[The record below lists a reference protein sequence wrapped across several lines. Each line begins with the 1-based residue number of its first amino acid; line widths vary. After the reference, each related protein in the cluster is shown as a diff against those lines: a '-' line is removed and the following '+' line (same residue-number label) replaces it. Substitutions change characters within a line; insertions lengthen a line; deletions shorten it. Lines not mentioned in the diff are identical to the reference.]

1 MRTHTGEKPY
11 KCKYCE
17 RAYAES
23 GDLTKHLR
31 THVGENTYMCDQCPM
46 AFKYQAE
53 LRQHQSEHYKMA
65 QKLLQEQ
72 QQLALEQSQQQQQQQ
87 ESGSTTNESPLQNE
101 TNSFQSKNANPALA
115 VSTGNFFPRKELPA
129 AQELLPQQPQDNENI
144 YASGMQ
150 YLPLAVHQI
159 QQQQQQIEQTQQQP
173 EKKDVIARTQQQQDN
188 LDFKESH

>member
-53 LRQHQSEHYKMA
+53 LRQHQSEHYKMQ

-72 QQLALEQSQQQQQQQ
+72 QQLALEQEQQQKQQQ
-87 ESGSTTNESPLQNE
+87 ENVSTTIESPLQNE
-101 TNSFQSKNANPALA
+101 TSTFGPKIDNSALT
-115 VSTGNFFPRKELPA
+115 VTTENFFPRKELPVA
-129 AQELLPQQPQDNENI
+129 TDLLQQQQNNENM
-144 YASGMQ
+144 YTSGMQ
-150 YLPLAVHQI
+150 YLPLAIHQL
-159 QQQQQQIEQTQQQP
+159 QQQQIEQTQQQLP
-173 EKKDVIARTQQQQDN
+173 EKKEDVAGNQQQQQDN